1 MPANSPRAAH
11 DRPPSGHRRNHL
23 LGHRQRP
30 PADRRWRR
38 PRQRRPRNHPAVLH
52 PAPSC
57 GSANPSASSSWTRP
71 EKCCSARASA
81 THRGDCKEL
90 DGLTLTRESLALG
103 VHPLNTTGFNSTI
116 TSFTPRG
123 NSSYHGL
130 ASQVTKRYPEN
141 FAMTGAYTWSKNID
155 DSTAA
160 LASTVLTP
168 RRPYD
173 FENLRQERA
182 NSAAVIASLPLG
194 FMTLLG
200 CAIARRGRCGT

>member
-1 MPANSPRAAH
+1 MPTLP
-11 DRPPSGHRRNHL
+11 L
-23 LGHRQRP
+23 
-30 PADRRWRR
+30 
-38 PRQRRPRNHPAVLH
+38 AVLMIGLQAATVETTFLGTVSG
-52 PAPSC
+52 PQPIVGGDGQS
-57 GSANPSASSSWTRP
+57 N
-71 EKCCSARASA
+71 CSARASA

-103 VHPLNTTGFNSTI
+103 VHPLNTAGFNSTI

-130 ASQVTKRYPEN
+130 ASQVTKRYSEN
-141 FAMTGAYTWSKNID
+141 FAMTGAYPWSKNID

>member
-1 MPANSPRAAH
+1 
-11 DRPPSGHRRNHL
+11 
-23 LGHRQRP
+23 
-30 PADRRWRR
+30 
-38 PRQRRPRNHPAVLH
+38 
-52 PAPSC
+52 
-57 GSANPSASSSWTRP
+57 
-71 EKCCSARASA
+71 
-81 THRGDCKEL
+81 
-90 DGLTLTRESLALG
+90 
-103 VHPLNTTGFNSTI
+103 
-116 TSFTPRG
+116 
-123 NSSYHGL
+123 
-130 ASQVTKRYPEN
+130 
-141 FAMTGAYTWSKNID
+141 MTGAYTWSKNID